1 MPGRSPSAFPGA
13 VRQRRSDT
21 GEATRRRLLDASERL
36 IAKYGIDS
44 VTVRDIT
51 AAAKTDVTAIHY
63 HFGSKDHLIEATVRR
78 ALDALNALR
87 APLID
92 ELDANGTPTT
102 RDIARCLVVP
112 AVHVHGTP
120 RPRQRH
126 AVVAAASRHTVFVAV
141 VLEGTEKNI
150 GRYLSALERAL
161 PGLSSSILLG
171 RLHYAHTLIH
181 NAQGPGSQL
190 TQKWFEQHSAR
201 PSKDPTDALI
211 DFVAGGF
218 AGTQSRQ

>member
-1 MPGRSPSAFPGA
+1 MPGRSPSAFDGA
-13 VRQRRSDT
+13 ARQRRSDT
-21 GEATRRRLLDASERL
+21 GEATRRRLLDAAERL
-36 IAKYGIDS
+36 IAKHGIES

-78 ALDALNALR
+78 ALDSLNALR

-102 RDIARCLVVP
+102 HDIARCLVVP
-112 AVHVHGTP
+112 AVHAHGTR

-126 AVVAAASRHTVFVAV
+126 AVVAAAIRHPVFVAV
-141 VLEGTEKNI
+141 VAEGTEKNI

-161 PGLSSSILLG
+161 PGLSPSILLD
-171 RLHYAHTLIH
+171 RLRYALTLIH
-181 NAQGPGSQL
+181 TTQGPPSQL
-190 TQKWFEQHSAR
+190 SRTWFEQHGAR
-201 PSKDPTDALI
+201 TPKDPTDVLV
-211 DFVAGGF
+211 DFVAGGL
-218 AGTQSRQ
+218 AGSQLRQ